1 MVEQRSK
8 KPRKQATPARV
19 KSAEPDT
26 TVESLAAQLASLAAE
41 RDRLRMELDT
51 ALERIAMLEQV
62 NADVSDRIA
71 WVIDSLQTSAK
82 A

>member
-1 MVEQRSK
+1 MAEQRTSK
-8 KPRKQATPARV
+8 ARKQAAPSRARNSRADYERS
-19 KSAEPDT
+19 KLDGR
-26 TVESLAAQLASLAAE
+26 LAAVEAE
-41 RDRLRMELDT
+41 RDRLRMDLDA

-71 WVIDSLQTSAK
+71 WVIDSLQNSAK